1 MPTGSTAMQ
10 TPAPTPPIAEPRSI
24 PQVSV
29 PSTPAPGPAG
39 TTLEQLQIQAAVLTR
54 QLAGLEVQE
63 DFLDHQRHDDALS
76 ASQRAQIEASHATV
90 QVQLAQS
97 RADLEN
103 VRAQIASM
111 QNVPLSRVSQNGLV
125 LIQPPRRPEPAVDP
139 ELIVGLSFTLLMAI
153 AVPLSIGYARRL
165 WRGKPQ
171 PSAPKVDEIAP
182 RLERL
187 EQAVDAVAIEVE
199 RISEGQRFVTRI
211 LAERPQPTVGSSA
224 MADGES
230 ALAEGRPI
238 LALGAGPIEP
248 IRKAERQTVRQANTP
263 H

>member
-1 MPTGSTAMQ
+1 M
-10 TPAPTPPIAEPRSI
+10 PAPP
-24 PQVSV
+24 
-29 PSTPAPGPAG
+29 G
-39 TTLEQLQIQAAVLTR
+39 TTLEQLQVQAAALTR

-63 DFLDHQRHDDALS
+63 EFLDNQRHDDDLS
-76 ASQRAQIEASHATV
+76 ASQRAQIEANHANL
-90 QVQLAQS
+90 QVQIAQS

-103 VRAQIASM
+103 VRAQIAQV
-111 QNVPLSRVSQNGLV
+111 QNVPLNRVSANGMV
-125 LIQPPRRPEPAVDP
+125 LMQPPRQARPAVDP
-139 ELIVGLSFTLLMAI
+139 EMIVGLSFALLMAI
-153 AVPLSIGYARRL
+153 ALPLSIGYARRL

-171 PSAPKVDEIAP
+171 PSVSKLDEVAP

-187 EQAVDAVAIEVE
+187 EQAVDAIAIEVE

-211 LAERPQPTVGSSA
+211 LAERPEPVTPSPTRSDA
-224 MADGES
+224 ES

>member
-1 MPTGSTAMQ
+1 MQ
-10 TPAPTPPIAEPRSI
+10 TPAPTPPVAEPRTI

-29 PSTPAPGPAG
+29 PSAPAQAPA
-39 TTLEQLQIQAAVLTR
+39 TTLEQLQGQAAALSR
-54 QLAGLEVQE
+54 QIAGLEVQE
-63 DFLDHQRHDDALS
+63 DFLDHQRHNDELS
-76 ASQRAQIEASHATV
+76 ASQRAQIAESHATV
-90 QVQLAQS
+90 QVQLAQN

-111 QNVPLSRVSQNGLV
+111 RNVPLSRVSTNGLV
-125 LIQPPRRPEPAVDP
+125 LIQPPRRADPPVDP
-139 ELIVGLSFTLLMAI
+139 EMIIGMSFALLMVIAI
-153 AVPLSIGYARRL
+153 PLSIGYARRL

-171 PSAPKVDEIAP
+171 PASPKLDEIAP

-211 LAERPQPTVGSSA
+211 LAERPQAAVAPSA
-224 MADGES
+224 MSDGDAS
-230 ALAEGRPI
+230 LGEGRPI
-238 LALGAGPIEP
+238 LALGAGAAPIEP
-248 IRKAERQTVRQANTP
+248 IRRAERQSVRQANTP